1 MKTWLLYLVVSV
13 SGAVI
18 LAVEILGTRILG
30 PFYGVSLYLWS
41 ALISVTLLSLSLGY
55 WIGGRWADRSP
66 RPELLSFFMSL
77 AGLWIILTPLLKL
90 PLLHLADF
98 LGLRGA
104 VLLSA
109 LFLFAPPLT
118 FLGMISPFAVKLH
131 AGKLERIGQTV
142 GTLYAVSTL
151 ASVLA
156 AILTGFVLIPYIG
169 VIKLTLLLGALL
181 LLTALLIAWMSRSAK
196 SFLPSMIFLVSGTI
210 AAVCIFEHQSHQTQ
224 HYVANA
230 NSPYADVSVVDEDGT
245 RSLIIDGAV
254 HTMIDSITG
263 ANLLSYGVVMELL
276 NDLTGLEKGM
286 LMIGLGGGA
295 LYNKFVDDGW
305 KVDAVEIDPVVIQF
319 AKSYFNPP
327 RTDHFYCMDGRQFL
341 MRNDKKYN
349 VILVDAFGS
358 SAVPFHLVTRE
369 AFGVLKS
376 RLQQNGLLAINLIS
390 QGWDSP
396 FLNSVAA
403 TVKEHFAFVLTL
415 PCDEPPN
422 ILGNLVLLASDKEIT
437 MPEEWLPRPYD
448 FLYDGYLHWAVV
460 QKNHAWNNRYIPSA
474 EKAQIITDDLN
485 PVDLW
490 SEEINVASRRAYWEA
505 QKDRFFH

>member
-1 MKTWLLYLVVSV
+1 
-13 SGAVI
+13 
-18 LAVEILGTRILG
+18 
-30 PFYGVSLYLWS
+30 
-41 ALISVTLLSLSLGY
+41 
-55 WIGGRWADRSP
+55 
-66 RPELLSFFMSL
+66 
-77 AGLWIILTPLLKL
+77 
-90 PLLHLADF
+90 
-98 LGLRGA
+98 
-104 VLLSA
+104 
-109 LFLFAPPLT
+109 
-118 FLGMISPFAVKLH
+118 
-131 AGKLERIGQTV
+131 
-142 GTLYAVSTL
+142 
-151 ASVLA
+151 
-156 AILTGFVLIPYIG
+156 
-169 VIKLTLLLGALL
+169 
-181 LLTALLIAWMSRSAK
+181 
-196 SFLPSMIFLVSGTI
+196 
-210 AAVCIFEHQSHQTQ
+210 
-224 HYVANA
+224 
-230 NSPYADVSVVDEDGT
+230 
-245 RSLIIDGAV
+245 
-254 HTMIDSITG
+254 
-263 ANLLSYGVVMELL
+263 
-276 NDLTGLEKGM
+276 M